1 MLVLS
6 RPHLLRSPI
15 AVPPTLI
22 SKLSKN
28 LVWRTFFDD
37 EAVYSKQVK
46 GGVGM
51 DGVAK

>member
-1 MLVLS
+1 MIVLS
-6 RPHLLRSPI
+6 RPHLLR
-15 AVPPTLI
+15 PPTAAPLTLV
-22 SKLSKN
+22 SKLSKH